1 MCPCVM
7 TKRSCCSPT
16 YKNSKAKYFI
26 KMLTQLDLFIKNQ
39 IKIALYYILFV
50 IQKLFYKSFVYFIG
64 AGDKYVKES
73 KIS

>member
-1 MCPCVM
+1 
-7 TKRSCCSPT
+7 
-16 YKNSKAKYFI
+16 
-26 KMLTQLDLFIKNQ
+26 MLTQLHLFIKNQ